1 MIQKYLFCIA
11 IIIVLPLVVPAQ
23 KITYSEPERD
33 DVRSADFDI
42 IGKLNNHYLIYK
54 QVRSSYTISVY
65 DNEMKLLEKVKMD
78 FLPDK
83 LINTDIITYRDHFYF
98 IYQYQRRNI
107 VYCTAA
113 RLDGNGKISGDPIV
127 LDTTAINFFA
137 SNKIYNILYSE
148 DKHRIGVYKIN
159 SKDQS
164 NYQLTCSV
172 FNDSLILLSKNATTI
187 PMQANNDFLTEFTL
201 DNEGWI
207 GFVKASGNSAK
218 NDNGTIQELTLMVAR
233 PAFDSINTYSLNIP
247 KIYLNDIRLKVDNI
261 NKNFLIVA
269 FYSKQRRGNIEGL
282 YYTIWNRDVDSV
294 MAAKEFVFNDE
305 LKSNAKSEG
314 STRAAFNDFFLQN
327 IVLRRNGGFAVVAE
341 SAYSTSR
348 GVYNDRWN
356 YMYGNPYWY
365 NSNSYLYGSAYGYTY
380 YPWMSP
386 YSYGYSP
393 SQLTRYYADN
403 IAIFAFDSV
412 ANLDWASIIQK
423 SQFDDNSDNFIGYG
437 TFVTSGHV
445 NFLFNQFVKR
455 TLLLQAE
462 RIDPQ
467 GQVSQSPTLKSLDRG
482 YQFMPRYMKQV
493 SSSEVLVPCQYR
505 NYLCFAKIE
514 F

>member
-11 IIIVLPLVVPAQ
+11 LIIALPLVVPAQ
-23 KITYSEPERD
+23 KITYSEPDRD

-42 IGKLNNHYLIYK
+42 IGKLNNHYLVYK
-54 QVRSSYTISVY
+54 QVRSAYTISVF
-65 DNEMKLLEKVKMD
+65 DNEMKLLDKVKMD

-113 RLDGNGKISGDPIV
+113 RLDGDGKISGDPIV

-137 SNKIYNILYSE
+137 NNKIYNILYSE

-164 NYQLTCSV
+164 AYQLTCSV
-172 FNDSLILLSKNATTI
+172 FNDSLTLLYKNAATI

-233 PAFDSINTYSLNIP
+233 PAFDSINSYALDMP

-261 NKNFLIVA
+261 NKNFVIVA

-282 YYTIWNRDVDSV
+282 YYTIWNRDVDS
-294 MAAKEFVFNDE
+294 MMTAKEFVFNDE

-314 STRAAFNDFFLQN
+314 SSRAAFNDFFLQN

-356 YMYGNPYWY
+356 YMYGSPYWY
-365 NSNSYLYGSAYGYTY
+365 NSNSYLYGSAYGYNY

-393 SQLTRYYADN
+393 NQLTRYYADN

-462 RIDPQ
+462 RIDPA
-467 GQVSQSPTLKSLDRG
+467 GKVSQSPTLKSLDRG